1 MVVIDGQNLDDD
13 YVVRISP
20 YNGTGPTGGDSL
32 TQDLNIWYEVS
43 CLIPSTSPHPRDSE
57 HEIWLTLLDMLD
69 W

>member
-13 YVVRISP
+13 YVVRIST

-43 CLIPSTSPHPRDSE
+43 CLIPSSSPSTPEVLR
-57 HEIWLTLLDMLD
+57 EI
-69 W
+69 